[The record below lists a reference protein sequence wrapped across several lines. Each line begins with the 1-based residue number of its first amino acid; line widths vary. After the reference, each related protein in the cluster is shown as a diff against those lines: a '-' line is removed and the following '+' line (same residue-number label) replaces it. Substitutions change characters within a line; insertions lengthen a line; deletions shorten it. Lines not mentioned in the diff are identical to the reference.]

1 MVSNVG
7 IAFASVWFAT
17 ISIIAIC
24 TYAWYALDQDHYTWV
39 VIILGLGLLSVCIGT
54 TLVLHLKNFL
64 NEPQTLIAVLVSA
77 SIILVTMHLSLTLRR
92 Q

>member
-7 IAFASVWFAT
+7 IAFASVWFAS
-17 ISIIAIC
+17 ISIITIC
-24 TYAWYALDQDHYTWV
+24 TYAWYALDQDHYTLV

-54 TLVLHLKNFL
+54 TLVLHVKNFL